1 MLSKCSHFLFS
12 VKFSSVM
19 NQLLTLV
26 PHFFILTS
34 LLIVSTKTNGL
45 QHLTYVIQEEVP
57 RGTKVGNLA
66 DDVQQM
72 FGTYSTHSEK
82 STVNLIITNWQDI
95 GPQNFAIDMNNGY
108 LIVTS
113 KLDREVL
120 CPDNSNPGLPRFPY
134 PAENGGDHPMP
145 EKIHSSEASDNPC
158 TLTLRVVYTPE
169 QDEGGLKDPILL
181 TVNVIVAD
189 VNDHVPVFP
198 QTRINLELGEIS
210 AVPGETTI
218 NLPTASDPDAG
229 SNGTLSYWLE
239 PVLPQH
245 GRQHLNSTIF
255 PFRLEGLVDGNP
267 LRLRLNQPLD
277 YEMLKSYEVL
287 LCVEDHGTPNPL
299 SSRLRIHI
307 DVLDENDNIP
317 TFTRPNYF
325 IIINESL
332 PRGSVLLD
340 LHAQDQD
347 SGQNGQVSNLRFI
360 F

>member
-1 MLSKCSHFLFS
+1 
-12 VKFSSVM
+12 M
-19 NQLLTLV
+19 NHLLKLVIPFFTLA
-26 PHFFILTS
+26 P
-34 LLIVSTKTNGL
+34 LLVVSTKTNGL
-45 QHLTYVIQEEVP
+45 HHLTYVVQEEVP

-66 DDVQQM
+66 EDVRQI
-72 FGTYSTHSEK
+72 FGTYPTHGEK
-82 STVNLIITNWQDI
+82 SAVNLMITNWQDI
-95 GPQNFAIDMNNGY
+95 GPQNFAIDTSNGY

-113 KLDREVL
+113 KLDREGL
-120 CPDNSNPGLPRFPY
+120 CPDNSGPGLARFPY
-134 PAENGGDHPMP
+134 PAENGRDHPMP
-145 EKIHSSEASDNPC
+145 EKIHTPEAPDNPC
-158 TLTLRVVYTPE
+158 ILALRVVYTPE
-169 QDEGGLKDPILL
+169 QNEGGLKDPILL

-189 VNDHVPVFP
+189 VNDHVPAFP

-245 GRQHLNSTIF
+245 SRQHLNSTTF

-277 YEMLKSYEVL
+277 YERLKSHEVL

-299 SSRLRIHI
+299 GSRLRIHI
-307 DVLDENDNIP
+307 EVLDENDNIP

-340 LHAQDQD
+340 LHAHDQD
-347 SGQNGQVSNLRFI
+347 SGQNGQVSNLGFLL
-360 F
+360 